1 MWQQVRQSKF
11 TRVFI
16 LSLLF
21 SWILYLPK
29 VPISTSKVQAQTS
42 LVSVLF
48 DNTKA
53 ETAGNADWIIDTDQ
67 PTPSPSNP
75 TTETS
80 WVGAISAWG
89 VELVKTGKYTVSTLP
104 SSGRITYG
112 DTSNPQDL
120 SKYKIFVIPE
130 PNIAFTA
137 AEKTAIINFVDN
149 GGGLFMIA
157 DHLNSDRNN
166 DGIDSPRIFNDLMNN
181 NSRGINN
188 IFGIQYDLNNI
199 SNENPSTLNI
209 TSSSDPII
217 FGPYGTVSGTI
228 LRAGASMTIST
239 SRNPNVKGVIFRNT
253 FSSTGSTGV
262 AFAQSQ
268 FGQGRIAAHGDSSAI
283 DDGTG
288 QPSNN
293 LFDGWN
299 DPAGTNKQLFLNA
312 TEWLAKTNIQ
322 PDFSLTASP
331 SSQTVTAGSSTS
343 YTISTAAQ
351 AGFSGMVTLSVSG
364 LPSGVTSSFSSN
376 PIAVG
381 SSATLTITTS
391 QSNTGTSTLTISGNS
406 NGTTKTA
413 NASLTVNSTATPN
426 YSLSLSP
433 SSKSISQGSSST
445 ITVTTNSVGGFSS
458 PITLTA
464 SSLPSGV
471 TASFSPNPVSP
482 GSSSTLTLNASSTAT
497 IGTLTLN
504 INGVASPLSRSTPLS
519 LTITPGIV
527 ERLVNGG
534 FEGSSSP
541 WVLSGASFYTTNGA
555 YPHGGTG
562 YVNTGNTNNS
572 TGTVYQQFTIP
583 STATTANLTFWL
595 NVSST
600 ETTTTTAYDSLYVE
614 VYSSSGSF
622 LKRLATYSNLN
633 KSADGVYSQKSGFS
647 LLSYKGQTIQIR
659 FRGVNG
665 SISPTIFRI
674 DDVSVK

>member
-1 MWQQVRQSKF
+1 MWSRVCQAKFVR
-11 TRVFI
+11 VII

-21 SWILYLPK
+21 SCTLSLQIPTVTQK
-29 VPISTSKVQAQTS
+29 VKAQTS
-42 LVSVLF
+42 LIPVLF

-67 PTPSPSNP
+67 PTPSPANP
-75 TTETS
+75 TSETS

-89 VELVKTGKYTVSTLP
+89 VELVKTGKYTVSSLP
-104 SSGRITYG
+104 SNGRITYG
-112 DTSNPQDL
+112 DATNSQDL

-130 PNIAFTA
+130 PNTAFTA

-181 NSRGINN
+181 NSRGISN

-199 SNENPSTLNI
+199 SSENPSKLN
-209 TSSSDPII
+209 TDPNDPII
-217 FGPYGTVSGTI
+217 FGAYGVVAGTI
-228 LRAGASMTIST
+228 LRAGASMTINT
-239 SRNPNVKGVIFRNT
+239 SSNANVRGVIFRNT
-253 FSSTGSTGV
+253 FSNTGSTGV
-262 AFAQSQ
+262 AFARSQ
-268 FGQGRIAAHGDSSAI
+268 FGQGRITAHGDSSAI

-312 TEWLAKTNIQ
+312 TEWLANTNVQ
-322 PDFSLTASP
+322 PTFTLSASP
-331 SSQTVTAGSSTS
+331 TSQTVNAGSSTS
-343 YTISTAAQ
+343 YSVTTAAQ
-351 AGFSGMVTLSVSG
+351 GGFSGMVTLSISG
-364 LPSGVTSSFSSN
+364 LPAGATSSFSAN
-376 PIAVG
+376 PIVAG
-381 SSATLTITTS
+381 SGSTLTVNTSSTTTGTSNLTITA
-391 QSNTGTSTLTISGNS
+391 TG
-406 NGTTKTA
+406 NGVTKTT
-413 NASLTVNSTATPN
+413 NLSLTVNSNVTPN

-433 SSKSISQGSSST
+433 NSKSIAQGTSGT
-445 ITVTTNSVGGFSS
+445 LTVTTTPTGGFSS

-471 TASFSPNPVSP
+471 TASFSPNPVTP
-482 GSSSTLTLNASSTAT
+482 GSSSTLTLTASSAAT
-497 IGTLTLN
+497 TGTLTIN

-519 LTITPGIV
+519 LTVTPGVV

-534 FEGSSSP
+534 FEGSTSP
-541 WVLSGASFYTTNGA
+541 WVLSGSAFYTTSGA

-572 TGTVYQQFTIP
+572 TGIIYQQFTIP

-595 NVSST
+595 NASST
-600 ETTTTTAYDSLYVE
+600 ETSTTRAYDFLYVE
-614 VYSSSGSF
+614 IYSSSGA
-622 LKRLATYSNLN
+622 LLQTLATYSNLD
-633 KSADGVYSQKSGFS
+633 KSPDGVYNQKGGFS
-647 LLSYKGQTIQIR
+647 LLSYKGQTIRVR

-665 SISPTIFRI
+665 SIAPTIFRI

>member
-1 MWQQVRQSKF
+1 MWQRFCQKNITF
-11 TRVFI
+11 VFI
-16 LSLLF
+16 LSL
-21 SWILYLPK
+21 ILGWMAILPH
-29 VPISTSKVQAQTS
+29 PSTFNHPVQAQVS
-42 LVSVLF
+42 LIPVLF

-89 VELVKTGKYTVSTLP
+89 VELVKTGKYSVSTLP

-112 DTSNPQDL
+112 DTTNSQDL

-137 AEKTAIINFVDN
+137 SEKSAIINFVDN
-149 GGGLFMIA
+149 GGGLFMVA

-181 NSRGINN
+181 NSRGLSN

-199 SNENPSTLNI
+199 SNENPSKLN
-209 TSSSDPII
+209 TDSADPII
-217 FGPYGTVSGTI
+217 FGPYGVVAGTI
-228 LRAGASMTIST
+228 LRAGSSMTINTT
-239 SRNPNVKGVIFRNT
+239 SNSNVRGVIFRNT
-253 FSSTGSTGV
+253 FSNTGSTGV
-262 AFAQSQ
+262 AFARSQ

-293 LFDGWN
+293 LFDGWL
-299 DPAGTNKQLFLNA
+299 DPAATNKQLFLNA
-312 TEWLAKTNIQ
+312 TEWLANSNVQ
-322 PDFSLTASP
+322 PSFTLNTSP
-331 SSQTVTAGSSTS
+331 TSQTVNAGSSAV
-343 YTISTAAQ
+343 YTVSTATQ
-351 AGFSGMVTLSVSG
+351 GGFSGMVTLSVSG
-364 LPSGVTSSFSSN
+364 LPSGATSSFSSN
-376 PIAVG
+376 PIIAG
-381 SSATLTITTS
+381 SSSTLTISTSSTTS
-391 QSNTGTSTLTISGNS
+391 GTSTLTITGTS
-406 NGTTKTA
+406 NNITKNTS
-413 NASLTVNSTATPN
+413 ASLIVNTPITPN
-426 YSLSLSP
+426 YSISLSP
-433 SSKSISQGSSST
+433 TSKSIVQASSST
-445 ITVTTNSVGGFSS
+445 VTVTTTPTGGFTS
-458 PITLTA
+458 PITLSA
-464 SSLPSGV
+464 SSLPNGV

-497 IGTLTLN
+497 TGTVTVN
-504 INGVASPLSRSTPLS
+504 INGVASPLSRTAPLS
-519 LTITPGIV
+519 LTVTPGAV

-534 FEGSSSP
+534 FEGSTSP
-541 WVLSGASFYTTNGA
+541 WVLSGSSFYTTNGA

-562 YVNTGNTNNS
+562 YVNTGNTNNT
-572 TGTVYQQFTIP
+572 TGIVYQQFAIP

-600 ETTTTTAYDSLYVE
+600 ETSTTTAYDKLYVE
-614 VYSSSGSF
+614 VYNSSGT
-622 LKRLATYSNLN
+622 LLTTLATYSNLN
-633 KSADGVYSQKSGFS
+633 KSADGVYFQKSGFS
-647 LLSYKGQTIQIR
+647 LLSYKGQTIRIR

-665 SISPTIFRI
+665 SVSPTIFRI